1 VLQVLTFYISNLAPL
16 YFTTSFYLGFS
27 LESSSSLPV
36 VAAIAAILPARRL
49 AIFQK
54 RRPPAVQAPLAPNLV
69 PLPPDENGTESLVF
83 GEPGEDTIVGDP
95 GGARIKRRG
104 THNDEDDAIETQEVK
119 KKYRRTSAES
129 GDGFHVLMEGNPVV
143 WEDNTHDVVYD

>member
-1 VLQVLTFYISNLAPL
+1 MLQVLTFYISNLAPL

-95 GGARIKRRG
+95 GARIKRRG